1 MITLYEAKNLA
12 QFTHVIVKG
21 ISLKIKEELVM
32 NAAISKLLTSKA
44 FGMAMGLVACKLV
57 EIACDKIAQR
67 ATVIPVTGDTV
78 DAEYLDEKEES
89 PVELVEES

>member
-1 MITLYEAKNLA
+1 
-12 QFTHVIVKG
+12 
-21 ISLKIKEELVM
+21 M

-78 DAEYLDEKEES
+78 DAEYLDVEEREES
-89 PVELVEES
+89 PAELVEKSYVNG